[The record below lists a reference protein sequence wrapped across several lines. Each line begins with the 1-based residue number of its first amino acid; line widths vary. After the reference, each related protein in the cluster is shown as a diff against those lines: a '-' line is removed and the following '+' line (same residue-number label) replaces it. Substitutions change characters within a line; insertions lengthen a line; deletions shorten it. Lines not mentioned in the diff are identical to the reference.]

1 MREQP
6 NRANDFFVGLE
17 VPWGQDW
24 ETSYSDDCES
34 FLVVTYNSGLPYTSA
49 TWIEKDDDGDWH
61 IAEEYSLQ
69 EHEVPSHFEKAHWLL
84 GMNGMLRA
92 WQSYLGHEVQPSGYD
107 IQPVREVGELVEDSS
122 EGIFYITSTGCACPE
137 CVIEYATVE
146 ALENNDI
153 SSCRSLGVFDD
164 LECDFCGK
172 FYDARGGEA

>member
-61 IAEEYSLQ
+61 IAEEYLVSSRARSAESL
-69 EHEVPSHFEKAHWLL
+69 
-84 GMNGMLRA
+84 
-92 WQSYLGHEVQPSGYD
+92 
-107 IQPVREVGELVEDSS
+107 REGSLAARDERHASS
-122 EGIFYITSTGCACPE
+122 MAVLPRT
-137 CVIEYATVE
+137 
-146 ALENNDI
+146 
-153 SSCRSLGVFDD
+153 
-164 LECDFCGK
+164 
-172 FYDARGGEA
+172 

>member
-24 ETSYSDDCES
+24 ETSYSNDCES

-61 IAEEYSLQ
+61 IVCHWSLQ
-69 EHEVPSHFEKAHWLL
+69 EHEVPKHLELSYWYF
-84 GMNGMLRA
+84 GMAGILQA
-92 WQSYLGHEVQPSGYD
+92 WRTQLGHDNPLEGYE
-107 IQPVREVGELVEDSS
+107 ILPARLLVE
-122 EGIFYITSTGCACPE
+122 EPVKGLFYITPTGCACPE

-153 SSCRSLGVFDD
+153 SIILPLGEELDAN
-164 LECDFCGK
+164 LECDFCGA
-172 FYDARGGEA
+172 FYAIQGGAE